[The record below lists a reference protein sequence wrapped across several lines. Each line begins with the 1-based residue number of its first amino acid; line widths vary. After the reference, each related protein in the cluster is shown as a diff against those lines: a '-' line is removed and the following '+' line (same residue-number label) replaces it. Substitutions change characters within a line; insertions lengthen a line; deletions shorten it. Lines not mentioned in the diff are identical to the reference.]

1 MKKLMKYTICVLL
14 TGLAFTLSAA
24 ENVIKIGKDTAMT
37 LTKDNVEIVIAAK
50 ASGVVQ
56 FAASELQRFLNSALT
71 ADVKIVNAPAAGK
84 KHFFIGKEFAK
95 DCQFD
100 TRKLFRDA
108 FYIVTKGD
116 GIYIGGI
123 DSANAVPAKQLQLTI
138 WSQYY
143 ERATLFG
150 VYDFLE
156 RFAGVRFYFPGE
168 LGTIVPKTAAI
179 KVPQLDIFDFPDFD
193 FRRYSMY
200 QGEWMNLPKSPAAK
214 ARYEKYRNRAK
225 YNQKR
230 MFNGQWLKTAPND
243 FRNEEKNLA
252 FYRYRMETFM
262 EPNCHGLARY
272 CYIKRFGKTNPEY
285 FALMDNG
292 KRHNSESLPHPGS
305 ICYSSGIVEEIY
317 QDAKS
322 YLSGETPTK
331 RGVLTLHTGNPGWDP
346 SACQK
351 GYFNIMPQDSYY
363 RCHCDKCAKRF
374 GTGVNYATE
383 FMWQFTADIANRLK
397 KEGVP
402 GKVTQMAYRPY
413 RSVPKTV
420 EIPDN
425 VSVMVAEI
433 GPWGQYNPA
442 GQKRD
447 YEEIAAWSKKVAP
460 NRVYLWNYVGKNGSS
475 GTNLPDI
482 PAPTHKAM
490 ALYYKS
496 LMPLNIRG
504 AYLESETDRYIN
516 NYLMYYLYGKLAWD
530 NKTDTD
536 ALIEEHNKLMFGKAA
551 DIMGGIF
558 DEFEKL
564 WLSRVVAKQAE
575 TARGPLISVP
585 PESELWGEVYSDQ
598 AIESFNK
605 RFDEAEKLTAGDK
618 LANARVK
625 LFRSEWLE
633 PLTNARKKYIEM
645 TDAVSDFGFE
655 LNKPLYLGAFKFFG
669 KYSANSE
676 HVDTKVSVSIGDG
689 NLRVSFECE
698 EPEFDKVNA
707 TKRQF
712 NDPNVWQDNSV
723 ELFINPNGDNKNFCQ
738 IILNT
743 QNSKTINL
751 SKLEGNIAKHVGTIK
766 AGIYTS
772 VNRTP
777 KGFRAAMSI
786 PLKQLKDFD
795 VNKAKFNFTRSRIL
809 NIKKDY
815 VSLYI
820 WSPFAKRFND
830 VENFGRI
837 IKKSADISFVD
848 NGDFTAPMRGR
859 WLGKWFHDAKLA
871 EGQSIERDS
880 KEFVSYPASVK
891 ITNNNDSKLVHF
903 CQYLPRLKPNSEYEI
918 SCLVKYKNIKRS
930 PKSSGGGFMLN
941 INVEKNAW
949 FPKGG
954 LCGSSNWTRLK
965 YRFKTTGKTNNPHR
979 AYMRT
984 YLNGATGTVWLD
996 DIKITEVKNK

>member
-1 MKKLMKYTICVLL
+1 MKKLLTVLIVA
-14 TGLAFTLSAA
+14 LAAFTALPTLSA
-24 ENVIKIGKDTAMT
+24 EKIIKIGKDAAMT
-37 LTKDNVEIVIAAK
+37 LNKDNVEIVVDAK
-50 ASGVVQ
+50 ANKVVQ
-56 FAASELQRFLNSALT
+56 FAAGELKTFLDSALS
-71 ADVKIVNAPAAGK
+71 ADIKIVNAPTAGK
-84 KHFFIGKEFAK
+84 KHFFIGREFAK
-95 DCQFD
+95 DCKFD
-100 TRKLFRDA
+100 TQKLFRDA
-108 FYIVTKGD
+108 FYIITGGD

-123 DSANAVPAKQLQLTI
+123 DSEKAFPDKQLQYTI

-156 RFAGVRFYFPGE
+156 RFANVRFYFPGE
-168 LGTIVPKTAAI
+168 LGTIVPKTDAI
-179 KVPQLDIFDFPDFD
+179 KVPKLEIFDFPDFD

-200 QGEWMNLPKSPAAK
+200 QGEWMDLPKSPAAK
-214 ARYEKYRNRAK
+214 ARYEKYRNRSK
-225 YNQKR
+225 YNQRR

-292 KRHNSESLPHPGS
+292 QRHNSEALAHPGS
-305 ICYSSGIVEEIY
+305 ICYSSNIVEEIY

-322 YLSGETPTK
+322 FLSGEKASK
-331 RGVLTLHTGNPGWDP
+331 RGVLTLHTGKPGWDP
-346 SACQK
+346 SACQQ
-351 GYFNIMPQDSYY
+351 GHFNIMPQDSYY
-363 RCHCDKCAKRF
+363 RCRCEKCAKKF

-383 FMWQFTADIANRLK
+383 FMWQFTVDIANRLK

-413 RSVPKTV
+413 RSVPQTV

-460 NRVYLWNYVGKNGSS
+460 NRVYMWNYVGKNGSS

-530 NKTDTD
+530 NKVDTD
-536 ALIEEHNKLMFGKAA
+536 ALIEEHHKLMFGKAA
-551 DIMGGIF
+551 QVMGTIF
-558 DEFEKL
+558 DDFEKL

-585 PESELWGEVYSDQ
+585 PESELWGEVYS
-598 AIESFNK
+598 AGTIENFRR
-605 RFDEAEKLTAGDK
+605 RFDEAEKLTAGDRM
-618 LANARVK
+618 ANARVK
-625 LFRSEWLE
+625 LFRREWLE
-633 PLTNARKKYIEM
+633 PLMNARKKYMEM
-645 TDAVSDFGFE
+645 SDAVSDFGFE
-655 LNKPLYLGAFKFFG
+655 LGKPLYLGAFKFFG
-669 KYSANSE
+669 KYSEKSE
-676 HVDTKVSVSIGDG
+676 HVDTKVTVNIGDG
-689 NLRVSFECE
+689 NLRIVFECD
-698 EPEFDKVNA
+698 EPDFDNINA

-712 NDPNVWQDNSV
+712 NDPNVWQDSSV
-723 ELFINPNGDNKNFCQ
+723 EVFINPNGDNKNFYQ

-743 QNSKTINL
+743 QNSKTINY
-751 SKLEGNIAKHVGTIK
+751 SRLEGNIAKHTGTIK
-766 AGIYTS
+766 AGVYSS
-772 VNRTP
+772 VTRSK
-777 KGFRAAMSI
+777 KGYRAALSI
-786 PLKQLKDFD
+786 PLKQLKGFD
-795 VNKAKFNFTRSRIL
+795 VNKAKFNFTRNRQL
-809 NIKKDY
+809 KVNKDY

-837 IKKSADISFVD
+837 IKKSDSASFVD
-848 NGDFTAPMRGR
+848 NGDFAAPKRDR
-859 WLGKWFHDAKLA
+859 WLGKWFHGAKLPA
-871 EGQSIERDS
+871 GQIIERDTR
-880 KEFVSYPASVK
+880 EFVSYPASMKMVNPTDDK
-891 ITNNNDSKLVHF
+891 MLYF
-903 CQYLPRLKPNSEYEI
+903 CQYLPRLKPDSEYEI
-918 SCLVKYKNIKRS
+918 SCLVKYKNVKRS
-930 PKSSGGGFMLN
+930 PRSSGGGVLVN

-965 YRFKTTGKTNNPHR
+965 YRVKTTGKTNNPHR
-979 AYMRT
+979 AYMRF
-984 YLNGATGTVWLD
+984 YLNSASGTVWID
-996 DIKITEVKNK
+996 DVKITEIKK

>member
-1 MKKLMKYTICVLL
+1 MKKFLTVLL
-14 TGLAFTLSAA
+14 FALVALSTWQITAA
-24 ENVIKIGKDTAMT
+24 EKSIRISKDTAMP
-37 LTKDNVEIVIAAK
+37 LVKDNVEIVVDSK
-50 ASGVVQ
+50 ANKVVQ
-56 FAASELQRFLNSALT
+56 FAAEELKTFLNSALS
-71 ADVKIVNAPAAGK
+71 ADIKIVNAPSVGK

-95 DCQFD
+95 DCKFD
-100 TRKLFRDA
+100 TKKLFRDA
-108 FYIVTKGD
+108 FYIVTSGD
-116 GIYIGGI
+116 GIYIGGN
-123 DSANAVPAKQLQLTI
+123 DSENAFPAKQLQLTI

-156 RFAGVRFYFPGE
+156 RFANVRFYFPGE
-168 LGTIVPKTAAI
+168 LGTIVPKTNAI
-179 KVPQLDIFDFPDFD
+179 KVPKLEIFDFPDFD

-200 QGEWMNLPKSPAAK
+200 QGEWMDLPKSAASK
-214 ARYEKYRNRAK
+214 ARYDKYRTRGK

-230 MFNGQWLKTAPND
+230 MFNGQWLMTPPND
-243 FRNEEKNLA
+243 YRNEEKNLA

-272 CYIKRFGKTNPEY
+272 CYIKRFGKTHPEY

-292 KRHNSESLPHPGS
+292 QRHNSESLPHPGS
-305 ICYSSGIVEEIY
+305 ICYSSGVVEEIY

-322 YLSGETPTK
+322 YLSGEKASK

-346 SACQK
+346 SACQT

-363 RCHCDKCAKRF
+363 RCHCKKCEKRF

-413 RSVPKTV
+413 RSVPETV

-516 NYLMYYLYGKLAWD
+516 NYLMYYLYGKLAWN
-530 NKTDTD
+530 NKADTD
-536 ALIEEHNKLMFGKAA
+536 AIIEEHNQLMFGKAA
-551 DIMGGIF
+551 KVMGSIF

-585 PESELWGEVYSDQ
+585 PESELWGEVYSAA
-598 AIESFNK
+598 AIESFRR
-605 RFDEAEKLTAGDK
+605 RFDEAEKLTAGDR

-625 LFRSEWLE
+625 LFRREWLE
-633 PLTNARKKYIEM
+633 PLVSARNKYIEM
-645 TDAVSDFGFE
+645 SDAVSDFGFE
-655 LNKPLYLGAFKFFG
+655 LGKPFYLGAFKAYG
-669 KYSANSE
+669 KYSEKSE

-689 NLRVSFECE
+689 NLRVAFECD
-698 EPEFDKVNA
+698 EPDFDNVNA
-707 TKRQF
+707 VKRQF

-723 ELFINPNGDNKNFCQ
+723 ELFINPNGDNKNFYQ

-743 QNSKTINL
+743 QNSKTINY

-766 AGIYTS
+766 AGVYTS
-772 VNRTP
+772 VTRTP
-777 KGFRAAMSI
+777 KGYRAAMSI
-786 PLKQLKDFD
+786 PLKQLKNFD
-795 VNKAKFNFTRSRIL
+795 IDKAKFNFTRNRIL
-809 NIKKDY
+809 KVKKDY
-815 VSLYI
+815 NTLYI
-820 WSPFAKRFND
+820 WTPFAKRFND

-837 IKKSADISFVD
+837 LKKSAEVSFVD
-848 NGDFTAPMRGR
+848 NGDFAAPKKGR
-859 WLGKWFHDAKLA
+859 WLGKWFHGEKLP
-871 EGQSIERDS
+871 EGQEISRDT
-880 KEFVSYPASVK
+880 KEFVSYPASMK
-891 ITNNNDSKLVHF
+891 IVNSNDSKMLFF
-903 CQYLPRLKPNSEYEI
+903 CQYLPKLKPNCEYEI
-918 SCLVKYKNIKRS
+918 SCLVKYQNVKRS
-930 PKSSGGGFMLN
+930 PKSSGGGVMVN

-965 YRFKTTGKTNNPHR
+965 YRFKTTAKTNNPHR
-979 AYMRT
+979 AYMRV
-984 YLNGATGTVWLD
+984 YLNGASGTAWID
-996 DIKITEVKNK
+996 DVKIVEVK